1 MIKRLIFDVDNTL
14 LVNVDFKKTI
24 RITLKQF
31 NIYSE
36 KTVQDFS
43 NSLPSYNDL
52 YENYNSYDFVNHIEE
67 RINQRLPKY
76 FLEKYIDNLIKYAVP
91 EKNPKLIQTIT
102 NLSKKYDLVLL
113 TNFFAKSQIG
123 RLETFGIG
131 KYFSQCYGENLIK
144 PHINAFLNACGPYK
158 PNECIMIGDSV
169 RLDIEPA
176 RKVGMHTILV
186 NTKNEPIDNIDTV
199 VVSKVEDIDEDSIKR
214 SLTI

>member
-14 LVNVDFKKTI
+14 IVNVDFKKTI

-31 NIYSE
+31 NIYKE
-36 KTVQDFS
+36 KTVENFFKA
-43 NSLPSYNDL
+43 LPTYNDL
-52 YENYNSYDFVNHIEE
+52 YKNYNYNDFKKHIENG
-67 RINQRLPKY
+67 INRRLPQN
-76 FLEKYIDNLIKYAVP
+76 FLDEYINNLIKYAVP
-91 EKNPKLIQTIT
+91 KKNQELIQTID

-158 PNECIMIGDSV
+158 PNECYYD
-169 RLDIEPA
+169 R
-176 RKVGMHTILV
+176 RQCTFRH
-186 NTKNEPIDNIDTV
+186 
-199 VVSKVEDIDEDSIKR
+199 
-214 SLTI
+214 

>member
-113 TNFFAKSQIG
+113 TNFFARSQMG

-131 KYFSQCYGENLIK
+131 KYFSNCYGEKLIK
-144 PHINAFLNACGPYK
+144 PNIKAFQDACGPYK
-158 PNECIMIGDSV
+158 PNECIMIGDSI

-176 RKVGMHTILV
+176 KKSGMGAILV
-186 NTKNEPIDNIDTV
+186 SDKTEAVSNNDYL
-199 VVSKVEDIDEDSIKR
+199 VVSKVEDINE
-214 SLTI
+214 TIIERINVW